1 LGVDAETGQ
10 WLGAT
15 ARAMQG
21 PPASQSGAHAVD
33 AAGLMPNAAGSFSR
47 DERLAFAGRDIL
59 DVTADSAMGV

>member
-1 LGVDAETGQ
+1 
-10 WLGAT
+10 
-15 ARAMQG
+15 
-21 PPASQSGAHAVD
+21 VD